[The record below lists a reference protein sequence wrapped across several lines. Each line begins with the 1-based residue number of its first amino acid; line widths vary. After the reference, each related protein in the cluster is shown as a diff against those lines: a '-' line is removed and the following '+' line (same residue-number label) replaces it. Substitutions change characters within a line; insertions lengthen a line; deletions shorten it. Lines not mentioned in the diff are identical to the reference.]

1 MCSKTAD
8 TYILLQLRFLLFEYF
23 PSACSFQRLTI
34 FHLADSTNKQFISCM
49 MNNNTI
55 NTTIN
60 NLAPIDQTT
69 AQLLMSLPIGPL
81 CEKDVMSCPP
91 GIMSSNGSQVS
102 LDCSSTDSAVSAQE
116 SSSSSCNW
124 FGYEEV
130 SIMRSLME
138 MDTTGSDSNL
148 PVQVVDFSQTTTS
161 SNVSTS
167 DTSSTTT
174 TISAKR
180 LSSKQSA
187 AMQDW
192 GDWDVPLG
200 RTSEVR
206 EAVGNIRF
214 RAIIDKHRPAYQAAS
229 QKADKTRISTSIV
242 RMIYSNGGRFLDRKK
257 ETGDWYEISSVK
269 ALAKVSQSLRNG
281 TRPLRKESLL
291 IPISNDAW
299 WRGWKHVNT
308 TSVATNTHHSCQSR
322 PAIRFYLPLLQQ
334 QQLPPYYVL
343 STILSTSLS
352 SYRRT
357 ISITLWKV
365 SPTSRL

>member
-1 MCSKTAD
+1 
-8 TYILLQLRFLLFEYF
+8 
-23 PSACSFQRLTI
+23 
-34 FHLADSTNKQFISCM
+34 M
-49 MNNNTI
+49 MNNN
-55 NTTIN
+55 NNTIN

-102 LDCSSTDSAVSAQE
+102 LDCSSTDSAASAQE

-124 FGYEEV
+124 FGYEEY

-138 MDTTGSDSNL
+138 MDTTVSDSNL

-174 TISAKR
+174 SISAKR

-281 TRPLRKESLL
+281 TRPLRKENLL

-299 WRGWKHVNT
+299 
-308 TSVATNTHHSCQSR
+308 
-322 PAIRFYLPLLQQ
+322 
-334 QQLPPYYVL
+334 
-343 STILSTSLS
+343 
-352 SYRRT
+352 
-357 ISITLWKV
+357 
-365 SPTSRL
+365 